1 MCQYHDF
8 CLKFGYHHEF
18 PNNQYTPPSQDL
30 KANPPTS
37 YDVLKRVFK
46 YQKFQE
52 SQEMA
57 ISEYVNGNH
66 TFVSMRTGAGKS
78 MCYWISAIMRGGL
91 TIVISPLVS
100 LIDDQVVSFINDLYL
115 KERKFT
121 LLFYRLRQL
130 LLELGVLVFILVKI
144 GHENTLKKSFQKLL
158 LD

>member
-1 MCQYHDF
+1 MF
-8 CLKFGYHHEF
+8 CMLFIGILCVTLLMSTH
-18 PNNQYTPPSQDL
+18 YTPPSQDL
-30 KANPPTS
+30 KANPLTS
-37 YDVLKRVFK
+37 YDVLTKVFK

-100 LIDDQVVSFINDLYL
+100 LIDDQ
-115 KERKFT
+115 
-121 LLFYRLRQL
+121 
-130 LLELGVLVFILVKI
+130 
-144 GHENTLKKSFQKLL
+144 
-158 LD
+158 